1 MANIRRDASR
11 EGWELFEQYA
21 GMKVFYTF
29 DGIRCIIGVII
40 YQIFYFFQG
49 EPEKGKID
57 FIHTMDKQ
65 YDLRILE
72 NLALGNDGFVSKMVS
87 LFLKQT
93 PDLMSQIQMA
103 VQLMDVAMVSRVAHK
118 MKSSI
123 DTFCIMEIAD
133 EIRML
138 ERASDAEWTS
148 VEIEKAVEKILRIL
162 TSVIEKLQIE
172 FQPR

>member
-57 FIHTMDKQ
+57 FIHTMDKPR
-65 YDLRILE
+65 LRNRLLKRSCCFDDTAPEAIKPFSSFE
-72 NLALGNDGFVSKMVS
+72 VKGKFENDGVVY
-87 LFLKQT
+87 LFEVC
-93 PDLMSQIQMA
+93 SNG
-103 VQLMDVAMVSRVAHK
+103 
-118 MKSSI
+118 
-123 DTFCIMEIAD
+123 
-133 EIRML
+133 
-138 ERASDAEWTS
+138 
-148 VEIEKAVEKILRIL
+148 
-162 TSVIEKLQIE
+162 
-172 FQPR
+172 